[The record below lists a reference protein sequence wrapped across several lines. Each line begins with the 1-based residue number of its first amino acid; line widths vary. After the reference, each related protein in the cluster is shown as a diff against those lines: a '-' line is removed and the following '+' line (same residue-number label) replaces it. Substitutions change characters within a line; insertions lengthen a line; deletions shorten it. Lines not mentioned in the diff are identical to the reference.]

1 MGKRNRIKNN
11 PNRKNNQ
18 IDNTNNE
25 ATTTQVT
32 ASNKINYSR
41 IGISVGMF
49 GGFLLANAIEAN
61 TFLFGC
67 IGGILGMGIG
77 IVLNTINR

>member
-11 PNRKNNQ
+11 RNKR
-18 IDNTNNE
+18 IDNNIN
-25 ATTTQVT
+25 TTAANQTT
-32 ASNKINYSR
+32 ASSKVNYTR
-41 IGISVGMF
+41 IGLSVGIF
-49 GGFLLANAIEAN
+49 GGFLIANAIEGN

-77 IVLNTINR
+77 IILNTINK